1 MLPVE
6 QPRGPHVRPGQ
17 PAIGPPPPGGTNG
30 GNGGGGCPRSLGAS
44 GPGGGDGGMPQ
55 RRSMKPNMSKEFA
68 SPKVGKCRA
77 SFFFLFKSS
86 SSSFFFFFFLYIL
99 FKGHTTG

>member
-17 PAIGPPPPGGTNG
+17 PAIGAPPAGGTNG
-30 GNGGGGCPRSLGAS
+30 GNGGGGGCPRSG
-44 GPGGGDGGMPQ
+44 GPPGPTGGDGLMPQ

-68 SPKVGKCRA
+68 SPKMGK
-77 SFFFLFKSS
+77 
-86 SSSFFFFFFLYIL
+86 
-99 FKGHTTG
+99 

>member
-17 PAIGPPPPGGTNG
+17 PAIGAPPAGGTNG
-30 GNGGGGCPRSLGAS
+30 GNGGGGCPRSG
-44 GPGGGDGGMPQ
+44 GPPGPTGGDGLMPQ

-68 SPKVGKCRA
+68 SPKMGK
-77 SFFFLFKSS
+77 
-86 SSSFFFFFFLYIL
+86 
-99 FKGHTTG
+99 